1 MARAANAVD
10 FWRGFALITI
20 FIDHIPGLFY
30 ASYTLINF
38 SIADAADLFVFLAG
52 WSLRL
57 MAQGRGEPTPINDV
71 MLRLL
76 GRALTIYAAQILITM
91 LAIALLAIS
100 AIELDN
106 ALLLQW
112 HNADA
117 VFNDPVPTHIGLTLL
132 THQLGYFDILP
143 LYVVLML
150 MAPFFA
156 LIDRMAKPLLL
167 PLSFAL
173 YILVLA
179 FRITLPT
186 WPVAGTW
193 FFNPLA
199 WQFIFV
205 LGFALAD
212 GAHGPGAFVRKH
224 IKALRLILLP
234 IVVAGLLVSRLD
246 LWPDPTSVPSP
257 KLFFLADKTFNTPMR
272 VIQFLSLVAVFS
284 AAWPYLTR
292 AAERRLVRVP
302 LRGLIELLS
311 LLGRHSL
318 YVFCVGSLLSLS
330 AQVVR
335 LVYRGSLASDT
346 LVVSVGILVMAFT
359 AWLAEARVRGRP
371 APASS
376 LSPQRSSPQA

>member
-1 MARAANAVD
+1 MARQANAVD

-20 FIDHIPGLFY
+20 FVDHIPGLFY
-30 ASYTLINF
+30 SSYTIANF
-38 SIADAADLFVFLAG
+38 SISDAADLFVFLAG

-57 MAQGRGEPTPINDV
+57 MGEGRGEPRPIRDV
-71 MLRLL
+71 MLRLF
-76 GRALTIYAAQILITM
+76 GRALELYAAQVLITM
-91 LAIALLAIS
+91 IAIALLAWS

-106 ALLLQW
+106 PLLLQW

-117 VFNDPVPTHIGLTLL
+117 VFNDPVPTHIGLALL

-156 LIDRMAKPLLL
+156 LIDRVAKPFVVPISL
-167 PLSFAL
+167 AL
-173 YILVLA
+173 YLAVLA

-212 GAHGPGAFVRKH
+212 GKVGPGAFARRH
-224 IKALRLILLP
+224 IVALRVVALP
-234 IVVAGLLVSRLD
+234 IVIAGVLMARFAW
-246 LWPDPTSVPSP
+246 WPDPTTVPNP
-257 KLFFLADKTFNTPMR
+257 KLFFIADKTFNTPMR
-272 VIQFLSLVAVFS
+272 LVQFLSLVAVFS
-284 AAWPYLTR
+284 AAWPYIV
-292 AAERRLVRVP
+292 AASKRP
-302 LRGLIELLS
+302 FGWLIGQIVALFS
-311 LLGRHSL
+311 MLGRNSL
-318 YVFCVGSLLSLS
+318 YVFCVGSLLSLT

-335 LVYRGSLASDT
+335 LYYQGSVGSDT
-346 LVVSVGILVMAFT
+346 LVVCVGILVMAFT
-359 AWLAEARVRGRP
+359 AWLAESRSRGRP
-371 APASS
+371 AAQASS
-376 LSPQRSSPQA
+376 QRSV